1 MPYRTMAGVVFAKLL
16 IVPMM
21 VLGLLL
27 LCVRTNLVPRGDG
40 LLPFTMLIIG
50 SSPTAMNIN
59 LIATLQGTGQKEV
72 ASLMFYEYLLAIRS
86 VSLVASVGLVL
97 FL

>member
-1 MPYRTMAGVVFAKLL
+1 MQDSQEMQPVVTQRSSDLNIFDQKFKYGKSGVESS
-16 IVPMM
+16 
-21 VLGLLL
+21 
-27 LCVRTNLVPRGDG
+27 
-40 LLPFTMLIIG
+40 

-72 ASLMFYEYLLAIRS
+72 ASLMFYEYLLAILS